1 MEVSLPLCHLG
12 IVKVLFNTAGMCW
25 VPRAIGR
32 RSAPREEARGYGSD
46 SWCNWQIRCTRSL
59 FRARYSVV
67 EQEFEQ
73 HFKHFVVIAKDVVGA
88 ERG

>member
-1 MEVSLPLCHLG
+1 MHKIIIQSK
-12 IVKVLFNTAGMCW
+12 I
-25 VPRAIGR
+25 
-32 RSAPREEARGYGSD
+32 
-46 SWCNWQIRCTRSL
+46 
-59 FRARYSVV
+59 V